1 MAAVFFA
8 AVFFAGSLA
17 IQGGYT
23 LNLINSLALRKSNK
37 FSVFGVMRT
46 LFIGKNVIFLP
57 EVEST
62 NSYAVDLLKN
72 VNLPEGTVVH
82 ATRQTGGRG
91 QRGSTWIADPA
102 RNLTA
107 SLVLRPGFLEFKN
120 QFYLYKILAL
130 ACYDTMAELLN
141 SSQIDIKIKWPND
154 ILVNRKKIAGILIE
168 NNILNNRINWSVAG
182 VGINVNQQQ
191 FPAEVTA
198 TSLLL
203 STGREF
209 TVAGVLEQLCE
220 HLEKYYLMLRNGHLE
235 QIRSVYLSRILGMG
249 HWMRFEHLG
258 AVNDYLLEGVSDSG
272 LLRLRHR
279 SGAVS
284 DVDVKEVKWI
294 L

>member
-1 MAAVFFA
+1 
-8 AVFFAGSLA
+8 
-17 IQGGYT
+17 
-23 LNLINSLALRKSNK
+23 
-37 FSVFGVMRT
+37 MRT

-209 TVAGVLEQLCE
+209 TVAAVLEQLCE